1 MSWLRNPSCVACVA
15 IVLST
20 KSFGSISSTVFGAAM
35 VAAKSFPM
43 SNIRTKPEW
52 RRGHAGEVKVARFL
66 RDRGHFVVMVKDGA
80 IAPTMVGATDKIV
93 LPDLLVSKDGATKFC
108 EVKSQTPSF
117 TRRHGRYEV
126 SINTGSMDHYRQCER
141 VTGIPVYLAFVI
153 DDDIRFTSLSAKSEH
168 RGDYH
173 WYPVGKLSTLG
184 TGP

>member
-1 MSWLRNPSCVACVA
+1 MLF
-15 IVLST
+15 T
-20 KSFGSISSTVFGAAM
+20 KNFGSISLTVFGVAM
-35 VAAKSFPM
+35 VAAKSSLM
-43 SNIRTKPEW
+43 SSIRTKPEW

-80 IAPTMVGATDKIV
+80 ITPAMVGSTDTIV

-108 EVKSQTPSF
+108 EVKSKAPSF

-126 SINTGSMDHYRQCER
+126 SIYAGSMRQYRRCES

-153 DDDIRFTSLSAKSEH
+153 DDDIRFTSLSAESEH

-173 WYPVGKLSTLG
+173 WFAVGELSTL
-184 TGP
+184 